1 MIWRKKEWWEGAGRK
16 ATTDAAK
23 AETWARRRRMLDNVL
38 LMAVIWGVGVLLLD
52 WSAPQK
58 YTGLA
63 TGQRAPATV
72 VATVDFDC
80 PDVQA
85 TEEAR
90 AAERRRTP
98 PVYRVDGAGKASM
111 AKDLGKLADQAE
123 AERRAWT
130 AAHPGGGGEEETAER
145 EAAVARRL
153 EGDAKLLDYEADG
166 EGLAGL
172 FAAGREREALGAL
185 VEAAETVAGT
195 GIVGDS
201 QAEGLPVRVELIR
214 TKDGTAGSVVQP
226 AELPREGAALEAM
239 SADAAGRLGAAGL
252 PADSDLLAKLLAN
265 AAKPNLELDEGLS
278 ERRADAAAAAVGE
291 VSRHVR
297 AGTTLMEERETV
309 TPQMLAQ
316 IEAHNRKVSAMETP
330 RDRRLRRVGD
340 AALILIVLVV
350 CVGWLQSTG
359 VGEFAEWRR
368 RGQLVMY
375 ALSAEALA
383 SLWNYLAVGLGLM
396 PGWVAP
402 FAVPMAFIPML
413 AALTLKPA
421 AALAVGLWSGMST
434 AMVFDRDFEVLLMGL
449 GGAALAVAL
458 LQGVR
463 KRSQVMR
470 AGLFVGVLQGLIAM
484 SLGAVAQHTP
494 ATVAIQVAAGFGGS
508 LAAVMLALL
517 CLPWI
522 EWAFQRT
529 TDISLLEY
537 ADLSHP
543 LLRRM
548 AMEAPGTYHHSL
560 MVAAIG
566 RAAAEAIGA
575 DGLLVTVCAGFH
587 DIGKLA
593 KPEFFTENQRQGRNP
608 HDDLAPAMSALV
620 IQSHVKEGVAL
631 AKRNRL
637 PREVVRAIA
646 SHHGTTL
653 TSYFYQLAKKALA
666 EQGLP
671 EDPALEHS
679 FRYEGPRPSTREEAI
694 LMLADTVEAASRS
707 LEKPTPGKISDMVER
722 LVREKTLDGQL
733 DECPI
738 TLHDMERVR
747 ESFVF
752 SLTNILHGRSPY
764 LRENPDQQPPAGHA
778 PEGAGS
784 EATRPAPDG
793 ESVSQGSAV

>member
-1 MIWRKKEWWEGAGRK
+1 MRWRKKEWWEGAGRK
-16 ATTDAAK
+16 ASASAK
-23 AETWARRRRMLDNVL
+23 EETWARRRRLLDNAL
-38 LMAVIWGVGVLLLD
+38 LMAVIWGVGVVLLD

-63 TGQRAPATV
+63 AGQRAPGTV

-80 PDVQA
+80 PDLQA

-98 PVYRVDGAGKASM
+98 PVYRVDPTGRASV

-130 AAHPGGGGEEETAER
+130 AAHPDGRGDEAER
-145 EAAVARRL
+145 EEAVARRL
-153 EGDAKLLDYEADG
+153 GGAAKLLDYAADG
-166 EGLAGL
+166 TALATL
-172 FAAGREREALGAL
+172 FAPGREREAMEAL
-185 VEAAETVAGT
+185 RTAEETVAGA
-195 GIVGDS
+195 GIVGE
-201 QAEGLPVRVELIR
+201 ARAARLPARMELIR
-214 TKDGTAGSVVQP
+214 T
-226 AELPREGAALEAM
+226 REGISGTIADTSELLRESAALEAM
-239 SADAAGRLGAAGL
+239 TADAAQRLEAAGL
-252 PADSDLLAKLLAN
+252 PADPGLLAELLR
-265 AAKPNLELDEGLS
+265 AAARPNLELDEAMS
-278 ERRADAAAAAVGE
+278 ERRAEAAAAVVDT

-316 IEAHNRKVSAMETP
+316 IEAHNRKVSAVETA

-359 VGEFAEWRR
+359 MGEFADWRR
-368 RGQLVMY
+368 KGQLVLY

-383 SLWNYLAVGLGLM
+383 SLYNYISVGLGLM

-402 FAVPMAFIPML
+402 YAISMAFIPIL
-413 AALTLKPA
+413 AALTLEPA
-421 AALAVGLWSGMST
+421 AALAVGLWSGLST
-434 AMVFDRDFEVLLMGL
+434 AMVFDRNFSVLLMGL
-449 GGAALAVAL
+449 GGAALSVAL

-470 AGLFVGVLQGLIAM
+470 TGLWVGVLEGLIAM
-484 SLGAVAQHTP
+484 ALGAVAQHTP
-494 ATVAIQVAAGFGGS
+494 TTVAIQVGAGFASS
-508 LAAVMLALL
+508 LAAAILALL
-517 CLPWI
+517 CLPWV
-522 EWAFQRT
+522 EWLFQYT
-529 TDISLLEY
+529 TDVTLLEY

-543 LLRRM
+543 LLQRL

-560 MVAAIG
+560 MVASIG

-575 DGLLVTVCAGFH
+575 DGLLVAVCASFH
-587 DIGKLA
+587 DIGKLS
-593 KPEFFTENQRQGRNP
+593 KPEFYTENQLGGRNP
-608 HDDLAPAMSALV
+608 HDELAPAMSTLV

-631 AKRNRL
+631 AKRSRL

-653 TSYFYQLAKKALA
+653 TSYFYQLAKKSLQD
-666 EQGLP
+666 EGLP
-671 EDPALEHS
+671 EDPGLEHS
-679 FRYEGPRPSTREEAI
+679 FRYEGPRPTTREEAI

-707 LEKPTPGKISDMVER
+707 MEKPTPDKIADMVER

-733 DECPI
+733 DECPL
-738 TLHDMERVR
+738 TLRDMDRVR

-764 LRENPDQQPPAGHA
+764 PRENPDQQPTTGPA
-778 PEGAGS
+778 PEGG
-784 EATRPAPDG
+784 R
-793 ESVSQGSAV
+793 SAVARAAADGDGLPKGGAV